1 MEKYAFKQDETVLLY
16 ICIYIHMFTIREWLA
31 MCVCLET
38 KMNRYLTFHN
48 FQEKNGAKTVVWRAR
63 LRPDPALLVG
73 IYIHGLVSKEGN
85 PTSHGS
91 SPSGAKM
98 AIHQHI
104 LVRRSHIRYTPR
116 KSCNQHWR
124 EKILISQN
132 G

>member
-48 FQEKNGAKTVVWRAR
+48 FQEKNGAKTFFLARAF
-63 LRPDPALLVG
+63 
-73 IYIHGLVSKEGN
+73 
-85 PTSHGS
+85 GS